1 MREGRIGE
9 RASIERLL
17 KRESAKLSQGK
28 VRIFAA
34 AACFFDDDEDL
45 LFLFPAPLLR
55 RLFLPPFLSLTHTPP
70 RFQNALSIKNANK
83 KQQPQSTTASRAAS
97 ARPSRGSVLQKRCV
111 MPISSANIIS
121 QPRKMWLGH
130 CAS

>member
-55 RLFLPPFLSLTHTPP
+55 RLFLPPFLPAAP
-70 RFQNALSIKNANK
+70 R
-83 KQQPQSTTASRAAS
+83 SR
-97 ARPSRGSVLQKRCV
+97 SRGVAVAAGTDGPDALDAAGV
-111 MPISSANIIS
+111 AEG
-121 QPRKMWLGH
+121 LG
-130 CAS
+130 A